1 MIIFRYDKEIQLQ
14 LFKDERE
21 MMISTIE
28 SNCKS
33 EFVFKAKGVINQT
46 LKVVFNY
53 QCVENID
60 ADRVRKEVLKN
71 LETLGFGSVEE
82 ADKTENSTQT
92 DDLQGYKIVK
102 FGEPI
107 HRALPTHNKSI
118 FVGRQVSQ
126 IPNVAEVVSPQNSI
140 GSVGSVTPT
149 NSDNIKL

>member
-1 MIIFRYDKEIQLQ
+1 
-14 LFKDERE
+14 

-28 SNCKS
+28 SNFKS
-33 EFVFKAKGVINQT
+33 EFVFKAKEVIDQT

-107 HRALPTHNKSI
+107 HRALPTHKSI

-126 IPNVAEVVSPQNSI
+126 IPNVAELVSPKSSI

-149 NSDNIKL
+149 NSDDFKL